1 MHGKIWKNELEI
13 KDGQVF
19 APDRPGI
26 GLEPKWDTLEPYS
39 IK

>member
-13 KDGQVF
+13 KNGQVF
-19 APDRPGI
+19 APDRAGI